1 MTLHIL
7 GHCGPFH
14 KSKKLFLFLKKK
26 KVKTNH
32 ILINDGPLVD
42 DEHL

>member
-14 KSKKLFLFLKKK
+14 KSKKLFLFKKR

-32 ILINDGPLVD
+32 ILINDGLLVD